1 MMRKPNRTPVSFAKP
16 PLGINTPETLLQLA
30 ERLLQEPRIAVDTES
45 DSLHAY
51 QEKVCLLQFS
61 IPDND
66 YLVDPLALDNLDA
79 LAPVFASP
87 TVEKVFH
94 AADYDLI
101 VLQRD
106 YGLHCRQLFDT
117 MWGGRILGWEH
128 VGLGDLLEEHFKIHA
143 DKKFQRYNWGRRPV
157 SSKAITYA
165 RMDTHY
171 LLKLRELELAE
182 LKELGRWAEAQEIF
196 HYLATNVQAPTPHSP
211 ETSFWR
217 IKGVHDLNLHEKQ
230 MLYRLHLWR
239 EKRAQRL
246 DRPPFKVLGCKRLIA
261 LAQMHARSE
270 KGLQAAGLT
279 KHQTR
284 RFGPELLRALRQGPQ
299 ALPPY
304 PPEPPRPPQLVLERY
319 QTLRNW
325 RKKVGSRRR
334 VASDVILPNAT
345 LWDLAWHPPQTL
357 EALLTV
363 PGIGPWR
370 QAHYGPDLLALL
382 APTDSFFTSR
392 H

>member
-1 MMRKPNRTPVSFAKP
+1 MQKSNRPKISFEKP
-16 PLGINTPETLLQLA
+16 PIGVNTPEALRELA
-30 ERLLQEPRIAVDTES
+30 GRLLQAPQIAVDTES
-45 DSLHAY
+45 NSLHAY

-87 TVEKVFH
+87 TVEKIFH

-106 YGLHCRQLFDT
+106 YGIQCRQLFDT

-128 VGLGDLLEEHFKIHA
+128 VGLGNLLEEHFKIHA
-143 DKKFQRYNWGRRPV
+143 DKKFQRYDWGRRPV

-171 LLKLRELELAE
+171 LLKLREIELAE
-182 LKELGRWAEAQEIF
+182 LKEMGRWAEAQEIF
-196 HYLATNVQAPTPHSP
+196 HYLATNMQAPTPHSP
-211 ETSFWR
+211 ETNFWR
-217 IKGVHDLNLHEKQ
+217 LKGVHDLNIHEKR

-239 EKRAQRL
+239 EKKAKQL
-246 DRPPFKVLGCKRLIA
+246 DRPPFKVIGRKHLIA
-261 LAQMHARSE
+261 LAQMHACSE

-279 KHQTR
+279 EYQIR
-284 RFGPELLRALRQGPQ
+284 RFGPEILRALRQGPQ
-299 ALPPY
+299 ELPSY
-304 PPEPPRPPQLVLERY
+304 PPEEPRPPQQVLDRY
-319 QTLRNW
+319 HTLHDW
-325 RKKVGSRRR
+325 RKEMGNRRR

-345 LWDLAWHPPQTL
+345 LWDLARHPPKTL
-357 EALLTV
+357 EALLAV

-370 QAHYGPDLLALL
+370 QEHYGPDLLALL
-382 APTDSFFTSR
+382 TPVDSFFTSR